1 MLDRSA
7 SFHNLAHNYL
17 FAIAPACKESCS
29 NSYQKFA
36 FWEPGLTWSNSEISA
51 SETKMKVVDYSWYP
65 YPDEVQKLLVMGPLY
80 LMHSPDIFIPEQQQF
95 TIRSGVLTSISSK
108 HGSDYRGRPWL
119 QARMNRLWTRS
130 LQLYWATVVLSCL
143 VNIAAYVIVMPLP
156 SANWPSQLLCHRRP
170 WVAVISRN
178 SSSSSSSF

>member
-119 QARMNRLWTRS
+119 QARMNRLDPQSAAILSHSSPIMFSEHSS
-130 LQLYWATVVLSCL
+130 LCDCDASAKCQLTFPIMS
-143 VNIAAYVIVMPLP
+143 
-156 SANWPSQLLCHRRP
+156 
-170 WVAVISRN
+170 
-178 SSSSSSSF
+178 